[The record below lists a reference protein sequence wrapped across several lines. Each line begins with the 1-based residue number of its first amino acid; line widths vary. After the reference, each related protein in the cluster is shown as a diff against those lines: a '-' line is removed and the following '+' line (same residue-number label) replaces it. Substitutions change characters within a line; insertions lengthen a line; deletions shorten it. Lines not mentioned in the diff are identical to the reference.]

1 MIKVTE
7 DTTMIAGELG
17 VILGEITRVLSRIY
31 QEMKEVL
38 GEEEANKR
46 LADIGRLA
54 VMSEEELNKYIAEH
68 KKELN

>member
-46 LADIGRLA
+46 LADIGRFA
-54 VMSEEELNKYIAEH
+54 VMTEEELNKYVAEH